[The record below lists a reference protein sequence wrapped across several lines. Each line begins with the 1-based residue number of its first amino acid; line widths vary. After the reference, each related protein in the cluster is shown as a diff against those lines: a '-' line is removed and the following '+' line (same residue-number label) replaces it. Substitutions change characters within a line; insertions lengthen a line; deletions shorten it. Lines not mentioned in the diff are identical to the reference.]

1 MVWDEHVRM
10 GAVVVHKQ
18 HLLSVTLVEIVVP
31 ATQIRSIPQRLRISC
46 KRGLAYDLSQ
56 VSEGPR
62 ALNEQTAHLAHLTVK
77 LRGRTEAP
85 DGAEGAQFL
94 SARGAKPQTH
104 HEPLQRLLGAF
115 ATALMAF

>member
-62 ALNEQTAHLAHLTVK
+62 ALNEQTAHLAHLTVELSDARSFRRQTK
-77 LRGRTEAP
+77 TLYPEFRHFRDLTEATRAIAP
-85 DGAEGAQFL
+85 
-94 SARGAKPQTH
+94 TIC
-104 HEPLQRLLGAF
+104 
-115 ATALMAF
+115 